1 MSAGRRGRRAIL
13 ALAAFAAFAAPGA
26 HGSAQS
32 PAVAVLGDTARVGDV
47 VPVAVRV
54 TVDPG
59 ERVLW
64 PPVLHMESDDLENA
78 ARVRE
83 LVDTLPDGRLQ
94 ATAVYSITPWR
105 PGAAPLP
112 ELTIQVEA
120 ADGASRP
127 LVVTLPVLDVAS
139 VLPLDSEALQPIPAK
154 GVIGASYPWWLFAL
168 LAFLALAG
176 TAAVAWWL
184 TRRRAAAPGTVIVP
198 SIPPRDQALAAL
210 RDARTAGLVES
221 GRWKEFYTR
230 VAHALRIYLEA
241 LDPAW
246 SEDLTTTELV
256 ARVRAD
262 AGHDHAAA
270 LARIL
275 APADQVKF
283 ARRAPTAGEAVAE
296 WETAVEW
303 VEHFEWPPAAR
314 FEEVAA

>member
-1 MSAGRRGRRAIL
+1 MRAGRRGRRAIL
-13 ALAAFAAFAAPGA
+13 ALAALAAFAAVGA

-32 PAVAVLGDTARVGDV
+32 PAVAVLGDTTRVGDV

-64 PPVLHMESDDLENA
+64 PPVLPIEANDLENA

-83 LVDTLPDGRLQ
+83 LVDTLPDGRVQ
-94 ATAVYSITPWR
+94 ATAVYSVTPWR
-105 PGAAPLP
+105 TGATPLP
-112 ELTIQVEA
+112 ELMIQVEA
-120 ADGASRP
+120 ADGAPRP
-127 LVVTLPVLDVAS
+127 LVVTLPVLEVTS
-139 VLPLDSEALQPIPAK
+139 VLPLDGETLQPMPAK
-154 GVIGASYPWWLFAL
+154 GVIGASYPWWLFVL
-168 LAFLALAG
+168 LGFLVLAG
-176 TAAVAWWL
+176 LAAVVWWL
-184 TRRRAAAPGTVIVP
+184 TRRRAAAPGTVVMP
-198 SIPPRDQALAAL
+198 GIPPRDQALAAL
-210 RDARTAGLVES
+210 RHARTAGLVEA

-230 VAHALRIYLEA
+230 VAHALRVYLEA

-283 ARRAPTAGEAVAE
+283 ARRVPTAGEAVAE

-303 VEHFEWPPAAR
+303 VEHFEWPVVAR
-314 FEEVAA
+314 FQEVAA